1 MRKLRAFRRQTDLT
15 PVSRPHRERVGEQVA
30 DTDFGKLLFDE
41 SPDAIIATAVDGRT
55 LFWNRGAE
63 AIFGYMSAEA
73 VGRPLRELIVPNDH
87 AQDEERILAETLV
100 YGQSTHESIR
110 RAKNGSLIYVDI
122 TRKAIGGPDGAPYIV
137 ISTEKDVT
145 DLKVLRDARLAEA
158 RFGGLLESVP
168 DGIVMVNST
177 GRIVLANSHAEQL
190 FGYGEG
196 QLRARPIETLLPQR
210 FRGGHVGHRAGFV
223 AQPRVREMGA
233 GLELYGLRK
242 DGSEFPVEISL
253 SPLSI
258 EEGGTL
264 VMSAIRD
271 ITERKRFETA
281 LKEKNIE
288 LERANQAKDRFLA
301 AMSHELR
308 TPLNAVIGFTGTLLM
323 KLPGPLN
330 TGQEKQLKTVQSSA
344 EHLLSLI
351 NDLLELAKIEAGKM
365 EFKPQSTRCAELIE
379 AEANSLRPL
388 AQSRG
393 LTLEVVALE
402 PDPVLIIDRRAFSQI
417 VLNLIS
423 NAIKFTERGGIK
435 IRLARG
441 TREGDQTVAIS
452 VADTGIGI
460 SEEDQGK
467 LFSAFAQLDAS
478 GRRPSGG
485 TGLGLYLSQKLAQAL
500 GGRLDVQSELG
511 KGSNFTLVLPDG

>member
-1 MRKLRAFRRQTDLT
+1 MRKLPAFRRQTELT
-15 PVSRPHRERVGEQVA
+15 PVSRPHRGRVGEQV
-30 DTDFGKLLFDE
+30 DTDFGKLLFEE
-41 SPDAIIATAVDGRT
+41 SPDAIIATAADGRT

-63 AIFGYMSAEA
+63 AIFGYTSAEA
-73 VGRPLRELIVPNDH
+73 VGRPLQELIVPNDRRH
-87 AQDEERILAETLV
+87 EEERILAETLV
-100 YGQSTHESIR
+100 YGQATHESIR
-110 RAKNGSLIYVDI
+110 RAKDGSLIYVDI
-122 TRKAIGGPDGAPYIV
+122 TRKTIGGPDGAPYIV

-145 DLKVLRDARLAEA
+145 HLKVLRDARLVAA
-158 RFGGLLESVP
+158 RFGGLLESLP
-168 DGIVMVNST
+168 DGIVIVNST

-190 FGYGEG
+190 FGYNEGE
-196 QLRARPIETLLPQR
+196 LRARQIETLLPQR
-210 FRGGHVGHRAGFV
+210 FRGAHVGHRADFF

-242 DGSEFPVEISL
+242 DAREFPVEISL

-271 ITERKRFETA
+271 ITERKRFDTA
-281 LKEKNIE
+281 LREKNVE

-301 AMSHELR
+301 TMSHELR

-330 TGQEKQLKTVQSSA
+330 ADQEKQLKTIQSSA
-344 EHLLSLI
+344 QHLLSLI
-351 NDLLELAKIEAGKM
+351 NDLLDLAKIDAGKM
-365 EFKPQSTRCAELIE
+365 EFKPELTRCAELIE

-402 PDPVLIIDRRAFSQI
+402 PELSVMVDRRAFSQI

-423 NAIKFTERGGIK
+423 NAIRFTERGGVR
-435 IRLARG
+435 IRLMRGARQ
-441 TREGDQTVAIS
+441 DDKTVEIS
-452 VADTGIGI
+452 VADTGVGI
-460 SEEDQGK
+460 SVEDQRK
-467 LFSAFAQLDAS
+467 LFSAFAQLDVS
-478 GRRPSGG
+478 RRRPSEG
-485 TGLGLYLSQKLAQAL
+485 TGLGLYLSQRLAQAL
-500 GGRLDVQSELG
+500 GGRIDVQSEPG